1 METLLGLMLASAP
14 FALVAALLALA
25 ERRERRAGLVVSR
38 QIALTD
44 ALHARLGAA
53 VAPVVRLRRGRWQL
67 HVAVPVG
74 RPAVVSA
81 VLGTADEMFGRG
93 AYELRLRRQEPTPPL
108 GSARRAAPTARES
121 LSWR

>member
-1 METLLGLMLASAP
+1 METLLGLIFASAP

-25 ERRERRAGLVVSR
+25 ERRERRAGMVVAR

-53 VAPVVRLRRGRWQL
+53 VAPVVRLRRGRWQV

-74 RPAVVSA
+74 RPTVVSA

-93 AYELRLRRQEPTPPL
+93 AYELRLRRQEPTSR

-121 LSWR
+121 LSWT